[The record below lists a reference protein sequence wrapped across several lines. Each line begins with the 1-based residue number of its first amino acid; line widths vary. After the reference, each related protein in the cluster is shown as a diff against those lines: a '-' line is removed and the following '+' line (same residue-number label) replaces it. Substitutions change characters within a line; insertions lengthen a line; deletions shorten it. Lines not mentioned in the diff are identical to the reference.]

1 MIPSVTHRCSTA
13 RCQTP
18 SSRMGRIRNQGI
30 RRPLTRDGPSL
41 LVLPEVDGAAPGG
54 AGEKLVRVVLPDL
67 ARDFSGDDAVVEE
80 ELGDTL
86 DRLERQRHVE
96 AGVADGLAGNGL
108 REPGLLR
115 VDLAE
120 ALRVGL
126 RDLH

>member
-18 SSRMGRIRNQGI
+18 SSRMGRIRNQGM

-54 AGEKLVRVVLPDL
+54 AREKLVRVVLPDL
-67 ARDFSGDDAVVEE
+67 ARHLAGDDAVVEE
-80 ELGDTL
+80 KLGDAL

-96 AGVADGLAGNGL
+96 TRVTDGLGG
-108 REPGLLR
+108 
-115 VDLAE
+115 
-120 ALRVGL
+120 
-126 RDLH
+126 